1 MYGIGPFYLKGDH
14 SMAEGRPLFK
24 LEVNLRINRA
34 EGKIS
39 VEDPTLINDKVLD
52 QAWNTMNAFVMDLFD
67 EKGIEPTDE
76 QFREVLAE
84 ICFRIIYRELFT
96 LFTFPS
102 WEKSDLERLGTS
114 KRGPYIKKKGSYDDS
129 WY

>member
-1 MYGIGPFYLKGDH
+1 MPEG
-14 SMAEGRPLFK
+14 GRPLFK

-39 VEDPTLINDKVLD
+39 VEDPTLINDKILD
-52 QAWNTMNAFVMDLFD
+52 QAWGLMGDFVMDMFD

-84 ICFRIIYRELFT
+84 VCFRVIYREFFT

-102 WEKSDLERLGTS
+102 WEKSNLERLGTR
-114 KRGPYIKKKGSYDDS
+114 KTGMRINKKGSYDDS